1 MGITSGILPFH
12 FNSVEMN
19 KINMMKVV
27 TVNFIK
33 TLLTSILLCSIPRK
47 KSLAIVIKSA
57 L

>member
-19 KINMMKVV
+19 KINVMKVV

-33 TLLTSILLCSIPRK
+33 LY
-47 KSLAIVIKSA
+47 
-57 L
+57 